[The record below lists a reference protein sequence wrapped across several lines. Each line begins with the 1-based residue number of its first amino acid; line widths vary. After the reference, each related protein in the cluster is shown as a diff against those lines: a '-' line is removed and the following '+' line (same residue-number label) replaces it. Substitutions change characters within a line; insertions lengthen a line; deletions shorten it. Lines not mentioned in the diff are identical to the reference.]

1 MLPNTE
7 HMLFLFAI
15 ETNPIID
22 PRKEI
27 VMFNHQNLSPLDA
40 SKLVLKY
47 PGYCHVSPKFVAL
60 AMDDKTALILPGDF
74 SNVMDNSEAV
84 NLKIQELIKAL
95 L

>member
-1 MLPNTE
+1 
-7 HMLFLFAI
+7 
-15 ETNPIID
+15 
-22 PRKEI
+22 
-27 VMFNHQNLSPLDA
+27 MFNRQNLSPLEA
-40 SKLVLKY
+40 SKLVLKH

-74 SNVMDNSEAV
+74 SNIMDNAEAA